1 MSANGDRLHR
11 LTGAAGWT
19 DEAPVWSPDGGWVLF
34 VHWRAQQ
41 DKLAEPTLW
50 AVRADGS
57 NAQRLAALSPSGGF
71 QGGIGYW
78 DTYGWKEL
86 FDVAP

>member
-1 MSANGDRLHR
+1 MR
-11 LTGAAGWT
+11 
-19 DEAPVWSPDGGWVLF
+19 
-34 VHWRAQQ
+34 WRAQQ
-41 DKLAEPTLW
+41 GKLAEPMLW

-57 NAQRLAALSPSGGF
+57 DAQRLAALSPAGGF

-78 DTYGWKEL
+78 GTFGWQRL